1 MQQTSEMGKACFD
14 KFAASAENLRATA
27 QRCNKRAK
35 WAKLAL
41 TNFAA
46 SAENL
51 ELLLKD
57 SNILGILIIFY
68 DYLIN
73 IKL

>member
-41 TNFAA
+41 TNLQRVQKIF
-46 SAENL
+46 ERQ
-51 ELLLKD
+51 LKD
-57 SNILGILIIFY
+57 ATNERNGQSLL
-68 DYLIN
+68 
-73 IKL
+73 

>member
-1 MQQTSEMGKACFD
+1 MQQTSEMGNACFD
-14 KFAASAENLRATA
+14 K
-27 QRCNKRAK
+27 
-35 WAKLAL
+35 
-41 TNFAA
+41 FAA

>member
-1 MQQTSEMGKACFD
+1 MTFFHSNTIAKMQQTSEMGKACFD

-41 TNFAA
+41 TNFTA

-51 ELLLKD
+51 RATAQRCNK
-57 SNILGILIIFY
+57 
-68 DYLIN
+68 
-73 IKL
+73 

>member
-14 KFAASAENLRATA
+14 KFT
-27 QRCNKRAK
+27 
-35 WAKLAL
+35 
-41 TNFAA
+41 A